1 MFYSEKNPYVKSL
14 WRNGAPFIRTE
25 KREGR
30 KGGGG
35 EDSKTHKMENI
46 TNSFGGYE

>member
-25 KREGR
+25 KREG
-30 KGGGG
+30 GAGS
-35 EDSKTHKMENI
+35 EIWEMTLEM
-46 TNSFGGYE
+46 